1 MSESLQNA
9 VSEFEAQLPQLERQR
24 ASDAF
29 VNDLYEAAAYW
40 CDLGR
45 WVLQKNTKV
54 NYPERV
60 RGELELLTKLESILR
75 GKPSE
80 AQLKY
85 GPLLSTGGEIL
96 RMVEGV
102 QPPKDGHLGFLR
114 IVREC
119 FQFLQ
124 TDFSFSVTKEQPTS
138 LEFSSG
144 AVYLELECSRDPWMS
159 CLFGPESAERKHFSI
174 QDLLFLHGDQ
184 RYRTLPEKLTM
195 STESEVEDWFRFVA
209 GIFRQYG
216 SEALS
221 NQPGIFDSLA
231 QAQTQRDA
239 EFVAFMNEKYGTQQ

>member
-1 MSESLQNA
+1 MSTSLENA
-9 VSEFEAQLPQLERQR
+9 VSELEAHLPQLEKQR
-24 ASDAF
+24 ASDGF
-29 VNDLYEAAAYW
+29 VNDLYEAAFYW
-40 CDLGR
+40 CELGR

-60 RGELELLTKLESILR
+60 RGERELLTKLESILR

-80 AQLKY
+80 AQLTY
-85 GPLLSTGGEIL
+85 GPLLSTGGKIL
-96 RMVEGV
+96 QIVEGE
-102 QPPKDGHLGFLR
+102 QPAKDGYLGFLR
-114 IVREC
+114 TVREC
-119 FQFLQ
+119 FQFLRS
-124 TDFSFSVTKEQPTS
+124 DFGFSVTDEQPTS

-144 AVYLELECSRDPWMS
+144 AVYMELDCAHNPWMS

-195 STESEVEDWFRFVA
+195 NTEGEVEDWFRFVA

-216 SEALS
+216 SEVLS
-221 NQPGIFDSLA
+221 NQPGIFDRLM

>member
-9 VSEFEAQLPQLERQR
+9 VSKLEAQLPELEKQR

-29 VNDLYEAAAYW
+29 VNDIYEAASYW
-40 CDLGR
+40 CELGR

-60 RGELELLTKLESILR
+60 RGERELLAKLESILR
-75 GKPSE
+75 GKPTE
-80 AQLKY
+80 AQLEY
-85 GPLLSTGGEIL
+85 GPLLDTGGAIL
-96 RMVEGV
+96 RIVEGV

-124 TDFSFSVTKEQPTS
+124 ADFGFSVTKEQPTS

-184 RYRTLPEKLTM
+184 GYRTLPEKLTM
-195 STESEVEDWFRFVA
+195 TTEGEVQDWFQFVA
-209 GIFRQYG
+209 GLFRQYG
-216 SEALS
+216 TEVLS
-221 NQPGIFDSLA
+221 NQPGIFHRLTEA
-231 QAQTQRDA
+231 QNQRDA
-239 EFVAFMNEKYGTQQ
+239 EFVATMNARYGEQQ